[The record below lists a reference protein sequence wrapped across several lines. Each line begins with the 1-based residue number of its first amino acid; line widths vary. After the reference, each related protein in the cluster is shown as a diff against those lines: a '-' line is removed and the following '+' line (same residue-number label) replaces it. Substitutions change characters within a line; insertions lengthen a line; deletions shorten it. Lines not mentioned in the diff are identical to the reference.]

1 MTKKGRGERVK
12 LQEQWHQAVDYGDN
26 KWQRL
31 RSEGGER
38 ERERQRCCLDMRA
51 WVRKTNEE
59 RKSERWG
66 IGNGTPLRISS
77 NLFRAYN

>member
-38 ERERQRCCLDMRA
+38 EREAKMLFGH
-51 WVRKTNEE
+51 ESLGE
-59 RKSERWG
+59 RLTKRERVKG
-66 IGNGTPLRISS
+66 GE
-77 NLFRAYN
+77 